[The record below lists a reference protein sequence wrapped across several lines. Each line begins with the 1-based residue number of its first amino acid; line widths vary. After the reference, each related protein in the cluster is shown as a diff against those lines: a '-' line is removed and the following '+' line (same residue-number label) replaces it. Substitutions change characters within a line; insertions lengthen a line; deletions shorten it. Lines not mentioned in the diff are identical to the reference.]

1 MLTEGGREG
10 GVPLLV
16 FVVPVCVCHIVPLPG
31 WSKVVWRG
39 LWKKAWCLESIKH
52 WGDNEKYALLL
63 RVEVI
68 QSVVVL
74 RLLGQRVARFAE
86 KTDLL
91 AMLAPDNLTLH
102 YIKVSA
108 AWRAALDAQCT
119 VGRTHCS
126 ESIFGHRKSKTAS
139 KSVKL
144 FAS

>member
-1 MLTEGGREG
+1 MVEIVLREGGREG
-10 GVPLLV
+10 GREGVVPLLV
-16 FVVPVCVCHIVPLPG
+16 FFVPVCVWHIVPLPG
-31 WSKVVWRG
+31 RSKVVWRG

-102 YIKVSA
+102 YAEVAA
-108 AWRAALDAQCT
+108 AWRADCPARRLNCL
-119 VGRTHCS
+119 R
-126 ESIFGHRKSKTAS
+126 R
-139 KSVKL
+139 
-144 FAS
+144 

>member
-1 MLTEGGREG
+1 M
-10 GVPLLV
+10 
-16 FVVPVCVCHIVPLPG
+16 
-31 WSKVVWRG
+31 
-39 LWKKAWCLESIKH
+39 ESIKH
-52 WGDNEKYALLL
+52 WRYNEKYALLL

-68 QSVVVL
+68 QLVVVL
-74 RLLGQRVARFAE
+74 LGKRVARFAE

-102 YIKVSA
+102 YVKVSA

-126 ESIFGHRKSKTAS
+126 ESIFGHRKSNTAS

>member
-1 MLTEGGREG
+1 M
-10 GVPLLV
+10 
-16 FVVPVCVCHIVPLPG
+16 
-31 WSKVVWRG
+31 
-39 LWKKAWCLESIKH
+39 ESIKH

-102 YIKVSA
+102 CVKVSD

-126 ESIFGHRKSKTAS
+126 ESIFGHRKSNTAS

-144 FAS
+144 LHPESRDLPDMRDLIDLRAITGVYQAPFWISLEDLASRWTTLVD

>member
-1 MLTEGGREG
+1 MVRIRPFHHQSTS
-10 GVPLLV
+10 
-16 FVVPVCVCHIVPLPG
+16 VVGP
-31 WSKVVWRG
+31 ST
-39 LWKKAWCLESIKH
+39 S
-52 WGDNEKYALLL
+52 
-63 RVEVI
+63 EVI

-102 YIKVSA
+102 YVKVSA

-126 ESIFGHRKSKTAS
+126 ESIFGHRKSNTVS
-139 KSVKL
+139 K
-144 FAS
+144 